1 MFTSESRRRRGVEVR
16 GVDACEYHCRM
27 QTRFAITVAIA
38 TICSALACDADAASD
53 VAQSSVYK
61 CRQANGAVLYQDYA
75 CKDGVVVDLKPDAAD
90 PAAIRRLERAQA
102 ESEREAARR
111 RASEERSRAARE
123 RLLSEAEASQDYT
136 PQMETVY
143 VPAYPYYVPRGRPH
157 VQPHASRASHE
168 QRRELHARR
177 VPAIVRR
184 PHAG

>member
-1 MFTSESRRRRGVEVR
+1 MSGSMRAGRKSWPCSQASRGEQTRSIAVSLMFTSESRRRRGVEVR
-16 GVDACEYHCRM
+16 CVDACEYHCRM
-27 QTRFAITVAIA
+27 QARFAITVAIA
-38 TICSALACDADAASD
+38 TLCSALACDADAASD

-111 RASEERSRAARE
+111 RASEASEASEERSRAARE

-136 PQMETVY
+136 
-143 VPAYPYYVPRGRPH
+143 
-157 VQPHASRASHE
+157 
-168 QRRELHARR
+168 
-177 VPAIVRR
+177 
-184 PHAG
+184 